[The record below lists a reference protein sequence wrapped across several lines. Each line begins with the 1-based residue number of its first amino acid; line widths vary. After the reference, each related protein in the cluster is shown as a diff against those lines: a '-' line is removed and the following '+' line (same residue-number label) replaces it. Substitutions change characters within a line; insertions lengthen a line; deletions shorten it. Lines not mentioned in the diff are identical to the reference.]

1 MRKKLESLLLD
12 ALDDYKTLNIVN
24 INVQKLTTEM
34 DSMIIATGTSTRHVK
49 SASSSL
55 VEYAKKLDSLSSNV
69 IIRAEDAIGFDDY
82 VLFDV
87 YNHKK
92 VNSRSRFQMRAK
104 TIDDILIG
112 IREFVKIS
120 NFILSVND
128 R

>member
-55 VEYAKKLDSLSSNV
+55 VESAKKQKYEIFGL
-69 IIRAEDAIGFDDY
+69 EGE
-82 VLFDV
+82 
-87 YNHKK
+87 
-92 VNSRSRFQMRAK
+92 NSGEG
-104 TIDDILIG
+104 ILIDFG
-112 IREFVKIS
+112 EVVENVMLAETRELYNLEKLWIKPK
-120 NFILSVND
+120 N
-128 R
+128 

>member
-55 VEYAKKLDSLSSNV
+55 VEYAKKQKFEIFGFGNFEFGGNFRKIGSL
-69 IIRAEDAIGFDDY
+69 
-82 VLFDV
+82 LFT
-87 YNHKK
+87 
-92 VNSRSRFQMRAK
+92 
-104 TIDDILIG
+104 TINNITY
-112 IREFVKIS
+112 
-120 NFILSVND
+120 
-128 R
+128 

>member
-1 MRKKLESLLLD
+1 MYEKFNISLRLN
-12 ALDDYKTLNIVN
+12 LDDILGDSEDLVLSSLSMAEKN
-24 INVQKLTTEM
+24 IN
-34 DSMIIATGTSTRHVK
+34 GTNIFKFSYSK
-49 SASSSL
+49 SEPTKV

>member
-1 MRKKLESLLLD
+1 MTVTRKTKFS
-12 ALDDYKTLNIVN
+12 Y
-24 INVQKLTTEM
+24 
-34 DSMIIATGTSTRHVK
+34 SK
-49 SASSSL
+49 SEPTKV
-55 VEYAKKLDSLSSNV
+55 VEYAKKLDTLSSNV
-69 IIRAEDAIGFDDY
+69 IIKAEDAIGFDDY

-92 VNSRSRFQMRAK
+92 VNNRSRFQIQAK
-104 TIDDILIG
+104 NIDDILIG